1 MIPYANFS
9 FFGLM
14 LYVVVPTI
22 LFGIIGRAGRRWAF
36 AMTVLYLIAQYSDRL
51 HVTTYLSIPNLA
63 IVGSYAVFEWL
74 IAALFLAARLQAKS
88 FLRFCVAF
96 LLALSP
102 LLAAKFLPLTFPGI
116 QFGFLGISY
125 VTFRILDILFCVQDG
140 LIKSLSAPEFFTY
153 LFFFPTIS
161 AGPIDRYRRFER
173 DWKTK
178 RSREDFLLDLDFA
191 IQRTFRGFLYKFIL
205 AALIDRYWLA
215 QATGGSFSQNLSY
228 MYGYSLY
235 LFFDFA
241 GYTAFAIAFSR
252 LFGVH
257 TPENFDR
264 PFLSHNIRDF
274 WTRWNITLSFWFRDH
289 VYMRFLLA
297 AMKNQWF
304 KNDQIRSYV
313 GFFLSFGLMGL
324 WHGTGL
330 NYLIY
335 GCYHACLLTAHDL
348 FVRWNKQRQWWGTG
362 PGWRVA
368 SIFLTAHLVC
378 FGFLIFSG
386 HLNAHAG

>member
-22 LFGIIGRAGRRWAF
+22 LLGIIGRAGRRWAF
-36 AMTVLYLIAQYSDRL
+36 AITILYLIAQFSNRL
-51 HVTTYLSIPNLA
+51 HVTAYLSVPNLV
-63 IVGSYAVFEWL
+63 IVGGYAVFEWL
-74 IAALFLAARLQAKS
+74 IATLFLAARLRSKS
-88 FLRFCVAF
+88 LLRFCIAF

-102 LLAAKFLPLTFPGI
+102 LLAAKFLPLTFPDI
-116 QFGFLGISY
+116 EFGFLGISY

-161 AGPIDRYRRFER
+161 AGPIDRYRRFDR
-173 DWKTK
+173 DWKAI

-191 IQRTFRGFLYKFIL
+191 IKRTFRGFLYKFIL
-205 AALIDRYWLA
+205 AALINRYWLA
-215 QATGGSFSQNLSY
+215 QATGESLSQNLSY

-297 AMKNQWF
+297 AMKNKWF
-304 KNDQIRSYV
+304 MNDQIRSYL

-348 FVRWNKQRQWWGTG
+348 FVRWNKKRQWWGTG
-362 PGWRVA
+362 PGWRLA
-368 SIFLTAHLVC
+368 SILLTAHLVC

-386 HLNAHAG
+386 HLGARTG

>member
-1 MIPYANFS
+1 M
-9 FFGLM
+9 
-14 LYVVVPTI
+14 
-22 LFGIIGRAGRRWAF
+22 
-36 AMTVLYLIAQYSDRL
+36 
-51 HVTTYLSIPNLA
+51 
-63 IVGSYAVFEWL
+63 
-74 IAALFLAARLQAKS
+74 
-88 FLRFCVAF
+88 
-96 LLALSP
+96 
-102 LLAAKFLPLTFPGI
+102 AAKFLPLTFPGI
-116 QFGFLGISY
+116 EFGFLGISY

-161 AGPIDRYRRFER
+161 AGPIDRYRRFDR
-173 DWKTK
+173 DWKAI

-191 IQRTFRGFLYKFIL
+191 IKRTFRGFLYKFIL
-205 AALIDRYWLA
+205 AALINRYWLA
-215 QATGGSFSQNLSY
+215 QATGESLSQNLSY

-297 AMKNQWF
+297 AMKNKWF
-304 KNDQIRSYV
+304 MNDQIRSYL

-348 FVRWNKQRQWWGTG
+348 FVRWNKKRHWWGTG
-362 PGWRVA
+362 PGWRLA
-368 SIFLTAHLVC
+368 SILLTAHLVC

-386 HLNAHAG
+386 HLGARTG

>member
-14 LYVVVPTI
+14 LYVVVPTV
-22 LFGIIGRAGRRWAF
+22 LLGIIGRAGRRWAF
-36 AMTVLYLIAQYSDRL
+36 AITILYLIAQFSNRL
-51 HVTTYLSIPNLA
+51 HVTAYLSVPNLV
-63 IVGSYAVFEWL
+63 IVGGYAVFEWL
-74 IAALFLAARLQAKS
+74 IATLFLAARLRSKS
-88 FLRFCVAF
+88 LLRFCIAF

-102 LLAAKFLPLTFPGI
+102 LLAAKFLPLTFPDI
-116 QFGFLGISY
+116 EFGFLGISY

-161 AGPIDRYRRFER
+161 AGPIDRYRRFDR
-173 DWKTK
+173 DWKAI

-191 IQRTFRGFLYKFIL
+191 IKRTFRGFLYKFIL
-205 AALIDRYWLA
+205 AALINRYWLA
-215 QATGGSFSQNLSY
+215 QATGESLSQNLSY

-297 AMKNQWF
+297 AMKNKWF
-304 KNDQIRSYV
+304 MNDQIRSYL

-348 FVRWNKQRQWWGTG
+348 FVRWNKKRQWWGTG
-362 PGWRVA
+362 PGWRLA
-368 SIFLTAHLVC
+368 SILLTAHLVC

-386 HLNAHAG
+386 HLGARTG